1 MSAAHSLQ
9 AVVGRAYR
17 RWGFLADDSV
27 VRCESPI
34 RRSPGRRSLLGAP
47 LAVAAASS
55 THLSGAHRESGF
67 SGLVPENRVPMEDP
81 RETAFAR
88 RLIVGGQQATL
99 AALVLLAACTT
110 AAPGPSA
117 NASARAHTE
126 LAAAYYQSAQY
137 ATAAAEARAALA
149 SDPAYACAH
158 NLHGLV
164 LMATGQLDAAQAAF
178 DRAVGLDPQDADARN
193 NRAVLLCRTGRVDE
207 ALRDWEAAART
218 PYYATPEQSSR
229 NAAACLIAAGRR
241 DEAQS
246 LLERAARQPDLTAA
260 GRAANVTS
268 TRSDTANRDAP

>member
-1 MSAAHSLQ
+1 M
-9 AVVGRAYR
+9 
-17 RWGFLADDSV
+17 
-27 VRCESPI
+27 
-34 RRSPGRRSLLGAP
+34 
-47 LAVAAASS
+47 
-55 THLSGAHRESGF
+55 
-67 SGLVPENRVPMEDP
+67 
-81 RETAFAR
+81 
-88 RLIVGGQQATL
+88 
-99 AALVLLAACTT
+99 LLAACTT
-110 AAPGPSA
+110 AAPGPS
-117 NASARAHTE
+117 ASARAHTE
-126 LAAAYYQSAQY
+126 LAAAYYQSARY

-260 GRAANVTS
+260 GRAANVAKPRT
-268 TRSDTANRDAP
+268 DTANRDAP